1 MNAIDTAD
9 NTKAGYPARELLM
22 TTNRAAI
29 EFFKLTDADGHIWI
43 APRQALAGGNYRTPD
58 DPTTREGLPTA
69 VASAANTPPAF
80 LEVGVE

>member
-1 MNAIDTAD
+1 
-9 NTKAGYPARELLM
+9 M

-69 VASAANTPPAF
+69 VTSAANTPPAF